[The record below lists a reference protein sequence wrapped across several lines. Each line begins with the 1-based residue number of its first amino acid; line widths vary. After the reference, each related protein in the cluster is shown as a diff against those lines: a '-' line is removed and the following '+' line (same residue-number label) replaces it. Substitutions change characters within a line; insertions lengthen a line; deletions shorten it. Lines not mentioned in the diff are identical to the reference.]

1 MFIFFKYHKVYI
13 IFIVSIFLLNCQLQ
27 EPSKNHGIVFLENRA
42 NKLTINKNNKNDVLN
57 IIGQPHSKSINNEDK
72 WIYME
77 RILTK
82 GEYHKLGQNVLK
94 ANNILILEFDKYGI
108 LKTKEL
114 LKKEDIK
121 KLSFS
126 NKTSTTTNGSVYICK
141 QSHLYSKVYNVVCF
155 SGSTQ
160 SSSSSTTTVL
170 LLVVVVQYALLASV
184 FFRPL
189 SPFLV

>member
-126 NKTSTTTNGSVYICK
+126 KKITENEITQKSFVEKLLNSIKQKMYGNK
-141 QSHLYSKVYNVVCF
+141 
-155 SGSTQ
+155 
-160 SSSSSTTTVL
+160 
-170 LLVVVVQYALLASV
+170 
-184 FFRPL
+184 
-189 SPFLV
+189 